1 MKRPNRNIR
10 AVISYQVPP
19 KLFTNWTYSAM
30 TESTVHAQVTKVI
43 RKQASSTSCHLSW
56 CRMHSL
62 PCALG
67 RHIHLLQ
74 VRFNWPVYVPL
85 RSAASCG
92 GSGPPPTSNTWFVGH
107 TWVSPPTASQS
118 VQLFWHSSSMW
129 QTCRQTHTQTML
141 PVISVVTGRIYAL
154 CAGNVAKRPSL
165 ATITAKYAC

>member
-92 GSGPPPTSNTWFVGH
+92 GSGPPPPHLIHGSLDIHESAPQQHLNQFSCFGTAHPCDKHADRH
-107 TWVSPPTASQS
+107 T
-118 VQLFWHSSSMW
+118 H
-129 QTCRQTHTQTML
+129 R
-141 PVISVVTGRIYAL
+141 L
-154 CAGNVAKRPSL
+154 CYQWYL
-165 ATITAKYAC
+165 